1 MGDGELALPLAAV
14 VLLVG
19 SPGDPTARG
28 LASPGTHCSCP
39 TAVWGRWLPQLL
51 VLSRPVPVFITEP
64 NQLERTAEFSSMS
77 LMKTLPLS

>member
-39 TAVWGRWLPQLL
+39 TAVWGR
-51 VLSRPVPVFITEP
+51 
-64 NQLERTAEFSSMS
+64 
-77 LMKTLPLS
+77 